1 MNAPLSTLKLTLA
14 TTLGAIIVAA
24 GVPDRA
30 FAGAPVPDA
39 ELFAT
44 SNTAVITDPADPRLD
59 ARLVRFDASVKA
71 IIRNGGGVPR
81 GSRLLD
87 GVFFSSE
94 LGTTTFER
102 SRDFDLDSV
111 TRRELHTIA
120 DRIRRRFHQ
129 QSVLTFDYAER
140 PRDSRDAVEIEL
152 PGVSAK
158 RLRDGLLGDAEA
170 RRRLVGGSRT
180 LSGRLV
186 LIAARSDLPLAK
198 RFATDIGGNVEAATV
213 RFGHREFVG

>member
-1 MNAPLSTLKLTLA
+1 MTPVSTLTLILA
-14 TTLGAIIVAA
+14 TTLGAIIVAGA
-24 GVPDRA
+24 PDRA
-30 FAGAPVPDA
+30 FAGAPALPDA

-44 SNTAVITDPADPRLD
+44 NNTAVITDPADPRLD

-71 IIRNGGGVPR
+71 IIRNGGGAPR
-81 GSRLLD
+81 ASRLLD

-102 SRDFDLDSV
+102 SRDFDLDGV

-140 PRDSRDAVEIEL
+140 PRDPRDAVEIEV
-152 PGVSAK
+152 PGISAK
-158 RLRDGLLGDAEA
+158 RFRDGLVADAEA

-186 LIAARSDLPLAK
+186 LIAARTDLPLAK
-198 RFATDIGGNVEAATV
+198 RFATGIGGDVKAATV